1 MGALL
6 GFIILIIAMWI
17 GKNFSLS
24 IMNKVS
30 RILQLVSSALYS
42 IGHGANDA
50 QKTMGI
56 IMSLLLSVSLLDHGA
71 PIPLWVVISA
81 YIAIALGTMT

>member
-6 GFIILIIAMWI
+6 GFSLLIAAMWI
-17 GKNFSLS
+17 GRNFSLS
-24 IMNKVS
+24 FMNKAS
-30 RILQLVSSALYS
+30 KILQLMSSALYS

-56 IMSLLLSVSLLDHGA
+56 IMSLLLSVSLLEK
-71 PIPLWVVISA
+71 
-81 YIAIALGTMT
+81 